1 MMTSVFILFSTILFS
16 ITIEATPYEITSNSQ
31 TQNENMNQYPS
42 KSQCAINSTW
52 IGENLGWQV
61 YKAAQCESYIETL
74 VSSKKSFDVSIQ
86 AEDTAMF
93 KTIKKVS
100 KNEDIQI
107 DVIITFLNT
116 GNVND
121 LIEKAIFY
129 EYPIRYGMC
138 FVKKWWD
145 NKQVFDFIVDGYEC
159 GIEVGQ
165 SRVSRILYAYT
176 GLNYLFSTQTY
187 SAQLKM
193 GTEYFEYRF
202 DYY

>member
-107 DVIITFLNT
+107 NVIIKFTSRNT
-116 GNVND
+116 GNVD
-121 LIEKAIFY
+121 DVMKKATIY
-129 EYPIRYGMC
+129 GYPMIYGIC
-138 FVKKWWD
+138 FVNKWWD
-145 NKQVFDFIVDGYEC
+145 NKQVFDFIVDGLEC
-159 GIEVGQ
+159 GIVVGG
-165 SRVSRILYAYT
+165 SSWIPYAYT